1 MEQKTTSTTPHT
13 TVNTTANSG
22 SVQRCARTCGSPSP
36 SLPPSA
42 SGKQSA
48 LGRTPLETA
57 RAYAS
62 MPPDEAETEGAW
74 VRTRWRAGRGPIGRL
89 ACACWS
95 APTLPP
101 PTSLATVPHRRRRRR
116 RVCGGVSL
124 RSGRRTERDK
134 KIEKKRLCLIWP
146 PTGNSNTTTNQKHT
160 HATQAVNVRRSDL

>member
-1 MEQKTTSTTPHT
+1 MHSVHMEQKITSTTPHT

-22 SVQRCARTCGSPSP
+22 SVQRRARTCGSPSP

-101 PTSLATVPHRRRRRR
+101 PTSLATVPRRRRRRR

-134 KIEKKRLCLIWP
+134 KSKKNVFALYGRLPVIQTQQ
-146 PTGNSNTTTNQKHT
+146 PTKNTRT
-160 HATQAVNVRRSDL
+160 RRRR